1 MRFLLVIT
9 SVLVALSGCKPET
22 TPPQQVADDVANNLS
37 FEIELISN
45 SQPDRAVCV
54 ELGAEWATCNRFDII
69 LGANDNGVIHTDW
82 ELYIHSVRNLLTES
96 SELFD
101 LEHITGD
108 LYRITPTEQFDGF
121 AAGEQHRLEI
131 VGEFFELSKY
141 DYIPGAFVV
150 VENAAPRALRATAT
164 EDIDLIVRDIPE
176 HEMFRGEDDAT
187 VIETT
192 ATRFDSHSEQ
202 LAHEALEFSG
212 IFPTP
217 LSVDFEGTYIELND
231 GLALEL
237 VGLEP
242 ASFDVLKLRAEERQ
256 LSLNGSFPTIGVVIP
271 DSFTGGMA
279 VSGAYRI
286 SIGEDGIG
294 VSAYDERGLFYGLT
308 TLVELSNYSKLPVG
322 EVADAPRFEYRGIML
337 DVARNFHSKQYVL
350 DLIDEMSRSKLN
362 KLALHL
368 TDDEGWRIEIPSI
381 PELTRI
387 GGRRCFDLDE
397 DECLLPQLG
406 SGHSSDNF
414 GSGYYS
420 REDFIEILTYAAA
433 RQVDVIPEIDMPA
446 HARSAVVA
454 MEARYRHFAEQGDL
468 SRANEYR
475 LLDPNDTSNVTT
487 VQFYDRL
494 SFINPCLESSH
505 RFTATVINDVAG
517 MYRDAGL
524 SLDTWH
530 FGGDEAKNI
539 KLGGGF
545 QDANSAELTTFQGA
559 IDRSI
564 EHAPFEQSPACQTL
578 IAEGEIASASQL
590 PSYWAIEVSKIAAN
604 AGFSN
609 FQAWEDGL
617 KYAESAAD
625 FATENTRVN
634 FWEILSGG
642 GAVNAH
648 DWAKKDYDLIISVPD
663 YLYFDFPQAIDQN
676 ERGYYWA
683 TRANQLA
690 RVFAFAPENLAQNA
704 SNSVNRDGKGF
715 EITSATVPAEFHGM
729 SAQLWSELIRND
741 EQAEYMMYPRL
752 YAAAERAWHRAEWE
766 LDFEP
771 GHQYRY
777 DDGQVDNSLVLRDFQ
792 RFTTV
797 LGQRILP
804 RLDAKQ
810 ISYRMPLPGA
820 RIIDGKLLV
829 TMEIP
834 GFGVE
839 YSLDNGDTWNGYDFG
854 VPPELEST
862 AVVLRSTAGDRRGRI
877 VALAQP

>member
-9 SVLVALSGCKPET
+9 SVLIALSGCKQEA

-69 LGANDNGVIHTDW
+69 LGANDNGVMHTDW
-82 ELYIHSVRNLLTES
+82 TLYIHSVRNLLSES
-96 SELFD
+96 SELFE

-108 LYRITPTEQFDGF
+108 LYRITPTEQFKGF

-150 VENAAPRALRATAT
+150 VENAAPRSLRATAT
-164 EDIDLIVRDIPE
+164 EDINRIVRDIPE
-176 HEMFRGEDDAT
+176 HEMLRGENDAT
-187 VIETT
+187 IIETT

-217 LSVDFEGTYIELND
+217 LSVDFEESYIELSD

-242 ASFDVLKLRAEERQ
+242 ASFDVIKLRAEERQ
-256 LSLNGSFPTIGVVIP
+256 LSLNGSFPTIGVVMP
-271 DSFTGGMA
+271 ESFADDMA

-286 SIGEDGIG
+286 SITEDGIG

-308 TLVELSNYSKLPVG
+308 TLVELSNYGKLPVG
-322 EVADAPRFEYRGIML
+322 EVIDAPRFEYRGIML
-337 DVARNFHSKQYVL
+337 DVARNFHSKQYVM

-368 TDDEGWRIEIPSI
+368 TDDEGWRIEIPAI
-381 PELTRI
+381 PELARI

-397 DECLLPQLG
+397 DDCLLPQLG

-505 RFTATVINDVAG
+505 RFTATVIHEVAG

-524 SLDTWH
+524 PLDTWH

-545 QDANSAELTTFQGA
+545 QDLNTETLTAQQGA
-559 IDRSI
+559 IDLSL
-564 EHAPFEQSPACQTL
+564 EHAPFEQSPACQALLDNGT
-578 IAEGEIASASQL
+578 ISSINEL
-590 PSYWAIEVSKIAAN
+590 PSYWSVEVSKIASN
-604 AGFSN
+604 AGFRN

-617 KYAESAAD
+617 KYVEDASY
-625 FATENTRVN
+625 FATQNTRVN
-634 FWEILSGG
+634 FWEILSSG
-642 GAVNAH
+642 GAVSAH
-648 DWAKKDYDLIISVPD
+648 EWAAKGYDLVISVPD
-663 YLYFDFPQAIDQN
+663 YLYLDFPQAIDQE

-690 RVFAFAPENLAQNA
+690 RVFSFAPENLAQNA
-704 SNSVNRDGKGF
+704 SNSVNRDGRGF
-715 EITSATVPAEFHGM
+715 EITSAANEVSFHGM
-729 SAQLWSELIRND
+729 SAQLWSELVRDD

-752 YAAAERAWHRAEWE
+752 YAVAERAWHKADWE
-766 LDFEP
+766 LAFEA
-771 GHQYRY
+771 GRTFSYQ
-777 DDGQVDNSLVLRDFQ
+777 DNAVDQALVLRDYM
-792 RFTTV
+792 RFTQT
-797 LGQRILP
+797 LGNAILP
-804 RLDAKQ
+804 RLDERGIA
-810 ISYRMPLPGA
+810 YRMPLPGA
-820 RIIDGKLLV
+820 RIVDSKLTITL
-829 TMEIP
+829 EIP
-834 GFGVE
+834 GFGIE
-839 YSLDNGDTWNGYDFG
+839 YSEDNGAHWRTYDPLDQPT
-854 VPPELEST
+854 VSSENIL
-862 AVVLRSTAGDRRGRI
+862 VRSVSGSRRGRA
-877 VALAQP
+877 VPL